1 MNRRGLCLALIV
13 VYAATFRLLTLNR
26 PFDYDAEGSGSL
38 NGVLARS
45 YLRFDWSQSHG
56 MPVLSIDPD
65 RATSIV
71 WYPDHPPL
79 VPLLI
84 ALFYRAFG
92 VGEWQTRLPI
102 ALTTIGAI
110 LMLERLLSTFA
121 TRRLALIAAAVFA
134 TTPMTLYFGGFAD
147 VVAMPLIFLVLL
159 ELFAYMRCQRAPGP
173 ETFAWLLASI
183 ALAGMCDWPA
193 FVLAPILVAHFVATR
208 PRHDWLW
215 AFGIAAATCV
225 VFGVVYVYITLA
237 TSSSW
242 TWMADLLS
250 RRSAWVGGRTY
261 TWHEWL
267 AHAAAINS
275 QYHTLPLV
283 VAAAAGVGAF
293 GFRRNDGSASAIVR
307 LLLVWGAA
315 YALIGGKALYDH
327 EWAWSPLT
335 PGLAVAAA
343 LVLERLPVGAAA
355 ATIVA
360 FAVWTTSTTFASLY
374 PAQRDRSFTPMQ
386 MAEAIRAAAPN
397 RKDVALVVGNETQA
411 QLWFYGDRLLRTG
424 IWPVEDFERR
434 LDDTTVDVMFNFDEQ
449 PWKARATGV
458 VFPRIWAA
466 ASAPLQTYLRQR
478 YPVARL
484 PPADADMFEVFDL
497 RASALSERR

>member
-1 MNRRGLCLALIV
+1 
-13 VYAATFRLLTLNR
+13 
-26 PFDYDAEGSGSL
+26 
-38 NGVLARS
+38 
-45 YLRFDWSQSHG
+45 
-56 MPVLSIDPD
+56 
-65 RATSIV
+65 
-71 WYPDHPPL
+71 
-79 VPLLI
+79 
-84 ALFYRAFG
+84 
-92 VGEWQTRLPI
+92 
-102 ALTTIGAI
+102 
-110 LMLERLLSTFA
+110 
-121 TRRLALIAAAVFA
+121 
-134 TTPMTLYFGGFAD
+134 
-147 VVAMPLIFLVLL
+147 
-159 ELFAYMRCQRAPGP
+159 
-173 ETFAWLLASI
+173 
-183 ALAGMCDWPA
+183 
-193 FVLAPILVAHFVATR
+193 
-208 PRHDWLW
+208 
-215 AFGIAAATCV
+215 
-225 VFGVVYVYITLA
+225 
-237 TSSSW
+237 
-242 TWMADLLS
+242 
-250 RRSAWVGGRTY
+250 
-261 TWHEWL
+261 
-267 AHAAAINS
+267 
-275 QYHTLPLV
+275 
-283 VAAAAGVGAF
+283 
-293 GFRRNDGSASAIVR
+293 VR

-424 IWPVEDFERR
+424 IWTVEDFERR

-484 PPADADMFEVFDL
+484 PAADAGMFEVFDL
-497 RASALSERR
+497 RASAPSERR